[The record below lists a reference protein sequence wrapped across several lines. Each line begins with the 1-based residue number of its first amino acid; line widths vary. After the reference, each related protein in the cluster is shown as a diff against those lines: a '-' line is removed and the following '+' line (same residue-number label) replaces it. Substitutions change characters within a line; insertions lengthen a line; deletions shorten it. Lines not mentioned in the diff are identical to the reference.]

1 MALAASDRRSYTE
14 ASSSGSS
21 DQGLHRLVTEGT
33 PDLHTVV
40 SAGGLY
46 RFVSAAGVAPF
57 GWTPRDLLG
66 RPQPEFTHPDDEA
79 LVVDTHLG
87 LLKDGTEA
95 DTMVDRFRYQDGTYR
110 WTEAPSRVDGA
121 ARSRWWSRRCGTSP
135 SGGDPSSTFNARP
148 LEM

>member
-1 MALAASDRRSYTE
+1 ME
-14 ASSSGSS
+14 ASSTGNS
-21 DQGLHRLVTEGT
+21 DQGLHRLVAEGT

-40 SAGGLY
+40 SADGLY

-66 RPQPEFTHPDDEA
+66 RPQAEFTHPDDEA

-87 LLKDGTEA
+87 LLK
-95 DTMVDRFRYQDGTYR
+95 DGTYR

-148 LEM
+148 LGM